1 MEQAAE
7 KLNVFGK
14 REIPPPP
21 IRHIFSK
28 WISSSPQEEKRFF
41 NFYNFFRCLNC
52 FQRPLYKEVE
62 NDLGPGG
69 GGVVSMNKFV
79 RHEYK
84 WRSVPFMVML
94 VVL

>member
-1 MEQAAE
+1 MYSENE
-7 KLNVFGK
+7 KS
-14 REIPPPP
+14 PPPP
-21 IRHIFSK
+21 FAIYSQNGFLHL
-28 WISSSPQEEKRFF
+28 PQEEKRFF